1 MKFVTITMGWTLALA
16 CAVWLNS
23 CGASQS
29 SEKKEL
35 GPIIDQVGG
44 IQIFCIYG
52 VRYGTRDRFAAQYLV
67 PLVGTDG
74 WPLTCEDPT
83 PESCEKRLLAC
94 QVDCLAD
101 QSTLRELEECEGL
114 DEFIDRCIGGD
125 GKGVKPKVEEPA
137 AEKSLP
143 LNPYA
148 K

>member
-1 MKFVTITMGWTLALA
+1 MKFATITMGWTLALI
-16 CAVWLNS
+16 CAFWLNS

-35 GPIIDQVGG
+35 GPIIDEAGG
-44 IQIFCIYG
+44 VKIFCIYG

-74 WPLTCEDPT
+74 WPLPCENPT

-114 DEFIDRCIGGD
+114 NELIDRCIGGD
-125 GKGVKPKVEEPA
+125 GKGVKPKVEDSE
-137 AEKSLP
+137 EKKSLP
-143 LNPYA
+143 LNPYGH
-148 K
+148 